1 MKEIDTYLWIHS
13 NDYAVLLN
21 QENYQFMEIHA
32 INESELA
39 VRKLFSEM
47 MLTTKEEAQL
57 KVCLV
62 GFHHIAEHILKN
74 IISLLQAQ
82 NRTIKI
88 ILLQEDVVNQ
98 SAVFFN
104 QNPEIAKVA
113 EFSFVE
119 KKENTKEYF
128 LYLEELISSL
138 DYVFYV
144 NQNLTALTE
153 LYRLKQR
160 NCAKTKICCYFAEKP
175 EYEKMLSTKPFAW
188 IHFFGNWQEL
198 YQDERRW
205 EDISL
210 FEKQSNRALA
220 LSIQT
225 KLQGIGLCYKVG
237 TSIALYEEKIKEK
250 ELLLQL
256 TKEEHLRW
264 NAFYFSNGWRTLALD
279 LKNPVNKKAVTKEH
293 ICLVSF
299 EELITIG
306 EVFGK
311 DYQEADRH
319 LMINLGKVLQQAGF
333 GIEKLKS

>member
-1 MKEIDTYLWIHS
+1 M
-13 NDYAVLLN
+13 
-21 QENYQFMEIHA
+21 
-32 INESELA
+32 
-39 VRKLFSEM
+39 
-47 MLTTKEEAQL
+47 
-57 KVCLV
+57 
-62 GFHHIAEHILKN
+62 
-74 IISLLQAQ
+74 
-82 NRTIKI
+82 
-88 ILLQEDVVNQ
+88 
-98 SAVFFN
+98 
-104 QNPEIAKVA
+104 
-113 EFSFVE
+113 
-119 KKENTKEYF
+119 
-128 LYLEELISSL
+128 

-188 IHFFGNWQEL
+188 IHFFGNWQELYVDDLIIDEKLDCLAKGFHKYYSEL

-279 LKNPVNKKAVTKEH
+279 LKKPVNKKAVTKEH